1 VLVHCFAGAS
11 RSATIVIAYLMKKN
25 SWTLEHTL
33 EYVKSRR
40 SIVSPHE
47 AFLEQLKKYEK
58 ALNEKKLIVKDIY
71 KN

>member
-1 VLVHCFAGAS
+1 
-11 RSATIVIAYLMKKN
+11 MKKN